1 MSTFS
6 FISSLF
12 VMVLLFTTF
21 ISDTKGQPVY
31 MGLDCDSGGE
41 MEIAND
47 VSSVEECQQ
56 ICIEFV
62 GCGCKFFSVN
72 NPLPGA
78 CRFVQGCPSFD
89 LHDIYK
95 SYMRDPDV
103 ECCLCCPS
111 DNPTGNPTKPPS
123 NNPSINPTSINP
135 TETPSSFPTTTP

>member
-21 ISDTKGQPVY
+21 ISDTKGQPVEI
-31 MGLDCDSGGE
+31 GIDCDSGYE
-41 MEIAND
+41 MEID
-47 VSSVEECQQ
+47 SVSSLEECQEK
-56 ICIEFV
+56 CIEFA
-62 GCGCKFFSVN
+62 GCGCKFFSVKED
-72 NPLPGA
+72 
-78 CRFVQGCPSFD
+78 FPSDCYIEQSCTTLSGSSSF
-89 LHDIYK
+89 K
-95 SYMRDPDV
+95 SYMRDPNV